1 MAERTKHIHAQRSFR
16 FLAERHKTL
25 ADGTLAKRP
34 VTVSETIRRQND
46 RSPLAKRL
54 VCETTGHRQRN
65 DSYAK
70 RPVTVSEM
78 TRRRNDRSPLAKR
91 PVTRQRFR
99 DATTGFRSKCPR
111 YLSECPCRF
120 VNSNYFIYF
129 SVKRFN
135 NKPRNRRSRKRRK
148 ARKDTTLMTLMRMRE
163 SKNL

>member
-1 MAERTKHIHAQRSFR
+1 MAERTKHIHAPRSFR

-25 ADGTLAKRP
+25 ADGTLAKRF
-34 VTVSETIRRQND
+34 VG
-46 RSPLAKRL
+46 
-54 VCETTGHRQRN
+54 ETTGHRQRN

-70 RPVTVSEM
+70 RPVT
-78 TRRRNDRSPLAKR
+78 R
-91 PVTRQRFR
+91 PRFR

-120 VNSNYFIYF
+120 VNSNYFIHF

-148 ARKDTTLMTLMRMRE
+148 ARKDTTLMTLMTMRE